1 MDLKD
6 VEFTESTLVEEQE
19 TTINHLKEDDC
30 WYIYTCEKS
39 FLTRLK
45 KILTNKDDYE
55 IIKVTPRSVQLK
67 VYSQLLISL
76 RKKINISDEDRQSR
90 RERLTALKNPK
101 NL

>member
-1 MDLKD
+1 MDLND
-6 VEFTESTLVEEQE
+6 VEFTEPTLVEEQE
-19 TTINHLKEDDC
+19 TTINHLKEDNC

-55 IIKVTPRSVQLK
+55 IIRVTPRSVQLK
-67 VYSQLLISL
+67 VYSQLLINL
-76 RKKINISDEDRQSR
+76 RKKINISEEDRQLR
-90 RERLTALKNPK
+90 RERLAARKNPM

>member
-6 VEFTESTLVEEQE
+6 VEFTEPTRVEEQE

-45 KILTNKDDYE
+45 KILTNKDDYK
-55 IIKVTPRSVQLK
+55 IIRVTPRSVQLK
-67 VYSQLLISL
+67 VYSKMLISL
-76 RKKINISDEDRQSR
+76 SKKRNISDEDRQLI
-90 RERLTALKNPK
+90 RERLAARKNPIS
-101 NL
+101 L

>member
-6 VEFTESTLVEEQE
+6 VEFTQPTSVDEQE
-19 TTINHLKEDDC
+19 TTINHLKEDNC

-55 IIKVTPRSVQLK
+55 IIRVTPRSVQLK
-67 VYSQLLISL
+67 VYSKLLISIS
-76 RKKINISDEDRQSR
+76 KKRHISDEDRQIL
-90 RERLTALKNPK
+90 RERLAARKNPIS
-101 NL
+101 L